1 MSELKKIIS
10 ELYESNFN
18 ILKKSSVSSS
28 HWDEYTKKLSV
39 TKIGDEYNISSYG
52 IANFTYKNI
61 YSIIKSI
68 PRKFYLFYIYT
79 LYLNNIRVFKNI
91 IEVCNKTN
99 ILIEFDQIKHG
110 IILNILKKYINF
122 KNNNF
127 VCIIGDGHG
136 FCGSLIKKHLPNTK
150 IIFINLGRNLFL
162 DAYYV
167 NKTFGNVNSLLLDKK
182 NNKKIIT
189 DNYDFIFIEAENFE
203 LIAKLPVYLFINIAS
218 MQEMDN
224 KTISKYFEYIRK
236 NSETEYFYC
245 CNRKEKTLPDSEK
258 IIFDKYPWLSSDK
271 VLVEEICN
279 WYKKYPISR
288 YPFLKN
294 FDGLI
299 KHKLIKLK

>member
-10 ELYESNFN
+10 ELYENNFN

-39 TKIGDEYNISSYG
+39 TKIKNEYKILSYG
-52 IANFTYKNI
+52 IANFTHKNI

-68 PRKFYLFYIYT
+68 PRKFFLFY
-79 LYLNNIRVFKNI
+79 LYILYINNIKIFKNI

-110 IILNILKKYINF
+110 IILNILTKYINF

-136 FCGSLIKKHLPNTK
+136 FFGSLIKKHFPNSK
-150 IIFINLGRNLFL
+150 IIFINLARNLFL

-167 NKTFGNVNSLLLDKK
+167 NKTFDNINSLLLDE
-182 NNKKIIT
+182 NNKKKLIT
-189 DNYDFIFIEAENFE
+189 NNYDFIFIDAENFE

-236 NSETEYFYC
+236 NSKAEYFYC
-245 CNRKEKTLPDSEK
+245 CNRKDKTLPDSETV
-258 IIFDKYPWLSSDK
+258 IFDKYPWLSSDK